1 MSARDLAAETLRDN
15 ERAELE
21 ALRDL
26 RDGMLAMGA
35 LLQKSARHEPIT
47 ETERAA
53 LALFF
58 DSDGMGPFITIEP
71 GALRV
76 MVNVARKAKSLEV
89 PR

>member
-1 MSARDLAAETLRDN
+1 MSVRDLAAEALRDN

-26 RDGMLAMGA
+26 RDGVLAMGA
-35 LLQKSARHEPIT
+35 LLRKCARFESIT

-58 DSDGMGPFITIEP
+58 DSEGMGPFVTIEP

-76 MVNVARKAKSLEV
+76 MVNAARKAKSLEV